1 MRRSLVRPR
10 SSPDRLP
17 QAECSQISR
26 TVSSIPWSL
35 SPPQT
40 ATSSPRPLRIDLADR
55 LLLARLSLSPSN
67 MNDDPE
73 TATVLA
79 SLPENQT
86 AFEYLGSCWRR
97 ERAERF
103 KVVAKKVSL
112 RACPHLEQTL

>member
-1 MRRSLVRPR
+1 
-10 SSPDRLP
+10 
-17 QAECSQISR
+17 
-26 TVSSIPWSL
+26 
-35 SPPQT
+35 
-40 ATSSPRPLRIDLADR
+40 
-55 LLLARLSLSPSN
+55 